1 MNKRVLTLSV
11 LLPSMLMMFQNCGD
25 KPEQQNVPEQKTA
38 ALNVENSGPFNE
50 SFTKLIESYY
60 SLKDAFVTADTVKVN
75 SAAAALSGISGGLR
89 TEEIKG
95 DTSGTIRETAK
106 YFAGT
111 ISTSAVAL
119 SAEPKVE
126 EKLREFNMITDALW
140 SLTRTVK
147 YEGQKVYY
155 QFCSEAF
162 DNTGAYWLS
171 NKIDTDD
178 PYIPGNAK
186 TCSEVRDS
194 LDYGKK

>member
-1 MNKRVLTLSV
+1 MKKPFLTLFVLLASV
-11 LLPSMLMMFQNCGD
+11 LVMFQYCGD
-25 KPEQQNVPEQKTA
+25 KPEQDNVPEQKTA
-38 ALNVENSGPFNE
+38 ALNVENSGPFND

-60 SLKDAFVTADTVKVN
+60 SLKEAFVAADTIKVN
-75 SAAAALSGISGGLR
+75 SAAASLAGLADGLK
-89 TEEIKG
+89 TDEIKG
-95 DTSGTIRETAK
+95 DSSGTIRETAK

-111 ISTSAVAL
+111 IGGSAKAL

-126 EKLREFNMITDALW
+126 DKLREFNMISDALW
-140 SLTRTVK
+140 SLTRTVQ

-155 QFCSEAF
+155 QYCEEAF

-178 PYIPGNAK
+178 PYMPGSAK
-186 TCSEVRDS
+186 SCSEVRDS